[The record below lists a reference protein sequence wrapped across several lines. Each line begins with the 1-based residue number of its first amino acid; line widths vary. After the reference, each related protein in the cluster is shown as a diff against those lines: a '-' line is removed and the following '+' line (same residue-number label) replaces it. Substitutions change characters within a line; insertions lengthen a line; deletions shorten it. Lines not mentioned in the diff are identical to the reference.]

1 MPRKPAAARKPAA
14 KKAQPSAARRLSS
27 ELPAPPSKR
36 AGGADLTLRCLGF
49 CGADDSADPA
59 SLRAISEAHEWVEW
73 GVLFRPD
80 KAGQPRY
87 ASAAWLRRLAKA
99 NVARRMR
106 LAAHLCGARVDEVL
120 RGETAFVRKVTS
132 EVGFQRVQ
140 INATAVNGVDVG
152 VFASAAGAKRC
163 AAAVRAAAAALPHV
177 EFIIQR
183 NGLTRRLWEQ
193 LDDAPPPNLSFLF
206 DESMGTGVATAAW
219 PPPPAGMELFGYAG
233 GLNPG
238 NVRAQ
243 IVAMGRAAAGRTL
256 WCDMESGAPPPPPPP
271 VATPRLS
278 FPPARA
284 GVRTARPSGED
295 IFDLDKCMACVRHA
309 IALKVVPATASVFGG
324 RATKRRRA

>member
-1 MPRKPAAARKPAA
+1 MAKLTPLAKGLIVVTILSVFGAAAYHLVGKDMLAGNGASDGDGNDGITGTDGDGALGSKGNPLKVSIVSFHGYAPALVA
-14 KKAQPSAARRLSS
+14 N
-27 ELPAPPSKR
+27 
-36 AGGADLTLRCLGF
+36 G
-49 CGADDSADPA
+49 A
-59 SLRAISEAHEWVEW
+59 SLTT
-73 GVLFRPD
+73 
-80 KAGQPRY
+80 QPG
-87 ASAAWLRRLAKA
+87 SIF
-99 NVARRMR
+99 
-106 LAAHLCGARVDEVL
+106 E
-120 RGETAFVRKVTS
+120 
-132 EVGFQRVQ
+132 Q
-140 INATAVNGVDVG
+140 NGV
-152 VFASAAGAKRC
+152 
-163 AAAVRAAAAALPHV
+163 HV

-193 LDDAPPPNLSFLF
+193 LDDASPPNLSFLF

-271 VATPRLS
+271 VARPHLS
-278 FPPARA
+278 FPSARA

>member
-1 MPRKPAAARKPAA
+1 M
-14 KKAQPSAARRLSS
+14 
-27 ELPAPPSKR
+27 
-36 AGGADLTLRCLGF
+36 
-49 CGADDSADPA
+49 
-59 SLRAISEAHEWVEW
+59 
-73 GVLFRPD
+73 
-80 KAGQPRY
+80 
-87 ASAAWLRRLAKA
+87 
-99 NVARRMR
+99 
-106 LAAHLCGARVDEVL
+106 L

-206 DESMGTGVATAAW
+206 DESMGTGVATAAL
-219 PPPPAGMELFGYAG
+219 A
-233 GLNPG
+233 
-238 NVRAQ
+238 
-243 IVAMGRAAAGRTL
+243 AAAGR
-256 WCDMESGAPPPPPPP
+256 DGALRLRRRVEPRQRARANRGDGPRRRRAHAL
-271 VATPRLS
+271 VRHGVGCAAAAAAAAASCGAARLS
-278 FPPARA
+278 FLPARA